1 METFMKTRSLRNI
14 VLTFSIGLF
23 PLIGAAQDE
32 ARVEALREI
41 AQIVASINHFPS
53 DENKA
58 VLASIEGNES
68 YPQGIRMLA
77 ATVANISHAANAE
90 GKQSMTMLQGNQRAP
105 EAVKSLAEII
115 GRFNHMANDQ
125 DKAALL
131 ALFP

>member
-14 VLTFSIGLF
+14 VLTFSIALC
-23 PLIGAAQDE
+23 PLIAAAQDE

-53 DENKA
+53 AENKA
-58 VLASIEGNES
+58 TLAEIEGNES
-68 YPQGIRMLA
+68 FPQGIRMLA
-77 ATVANISHAANAE
+77 ATVGNTSHAASAE

-105 EAVKSLAEII
+105 EQVKSLAEII
-115 GRFNHMANDQ
+115 GRFNHMASEQ

>member
-1 METFMKTRSLRNI
+1 MKTRSLRNI
-14 VLTFSIGLF
+14 VLTFSVGLF

-53 DENKA
+53 AENKA
-58 VLASIEGNES
+58 ALSAIEGNQS

-77 ATVANISHAANAE
+77 ATVANISHSANAE
-90 GKQSMTMLQGNQRAP
+90 GKQSMVMLQGSERAP
-105 EAVKSLAEII
+105 EPVKSLAEII
-115 GRFNHMANDQ
+115 ARFNHMASDQ